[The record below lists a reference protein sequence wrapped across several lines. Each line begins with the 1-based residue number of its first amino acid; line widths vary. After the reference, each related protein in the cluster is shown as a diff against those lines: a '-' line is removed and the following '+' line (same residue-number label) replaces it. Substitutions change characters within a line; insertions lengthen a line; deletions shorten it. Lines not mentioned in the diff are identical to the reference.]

1 MQKLLV
7 IITIILCI
15 SCVKEARIELPYT
28 GDKIVVNTLIQPDS
42 LIYIRVTSSKGVTE
56 NGNLQ
61 FEELQAAEVSV
72 WEDGVKLAP
81 LEWKVINGLGYFV
94 TANIAREGSE
104 YGVRV
109 ASADLTTV
117 FAGDSTPARP
127 LISGG
132 YAQRSLNRVRFTL
145 QENVDTKDY
154 YRMRIFNADLVD
166 GVLVANRKDTVK
178 FRLDPGLNINLP
190 ELITNE
196 FKREYIIS
204 DDKINGTTIQFVLQ
218 TEKEIKSQHIMVELS
233 ALTPAAWRYMQST
246 SSLITS
252 DGSVSLDPENV
263 YSNVDNGYGIVAG
276 INAARLGFT
285 VE

>member
-1 MQKLLV
+1 MRKVIV
-7 IITIILCI
+7 IIAVILCV
-15 SCVKEARIELPYT
+15 SCVKEARIELPYS

-42 LIYIRVTSSKGVTE
+42 LIYIRVTSSRQVMA

-61 FEELQAAEVSV
+61 FTELPAAEISI

-81 LEWKVINGLGYFV
+81 VEWKVINGLGYFV
-94 TANIAREGSE
+94 TPAVAKQGSH
-104 YGVRV
+104 YGVQV
-109 ASADLTTV
+109 ASGELTTV
-117 FAGDSTPARP
+117 FASDSTPAKP
-127 LISGG
+127 LVSEG

-145 QENVDTKDY
+145 QDDGGTRNY
-154 YRMRIFNADLVD
+154 YRMRIYNADSAG
-166 GVLVANRKDTVK
+166 GVLVANRSDTVK

-196 FKREYIIS
+196 YKREYIIS

-218 TEKEIKSQHIMVELS
+218 TEKEIKSQHIMIELS
-233 ALTPAAWRYMQST
+233 ALSPAAWRYMQST
-246 SSLITS
+246 SSLIVS

>member
-1 MQKLLV
+1 MRKLLIV
-7 IITIILCI
+7 IIMLWCV
-15 SCVKEARIELPYT
+15 SCVKEARIELPYS
-28 GDKIVVNTLIQPDS
+28 GDKIVVNSLIQPDS
-42 LIYIRVTSSKGVTE
+42 LIYIRVTSSKQVTA

-61 FEELQAAEVSV
+61 FAELAAADVSV

-81 LEWKVINGLGYFV
+81 VEWKVINGLGYFV
-94 TANIAREGSE
+94 TPAVAKQGSH
-104 YGVRV
+104 YGIQV
-109 ASADLTTV
+109 ASAELKTV
-117 FAGDSTPARP
+117 FAGDSTPVRP
-127 LISGG
+127 LIRDG

-145 QENVDTKDY
+145 QEDGDTKNY
-154 YRMRIFNADLVD
+154 YRMRIYYADSVG
-166 GVLVANRKDTVK
+166 GVLVANRTDTVK

-196 FKREYIIS
+196 YKREYIIN

-218 TEKEIKSQHIMVELS
+218 TEKEIKSQHMMIELS

-246 SSLITS
+246 SSLIVS